1 LAQYHVFPEP
11 RAGRKVAIQIALSAL
26 LALIVVN
33 AYLGLRNLNRVREGS
48 SQSLDAAL
56 LQRDI
61 DSVMLDLS
69 EIESGQR
76 GYLLTNDQSYL
87 EPYAAAKTRLESD
100 METLRTKL
108 AGHPARERTLLDE
121 VKAIGQSKVEEAEK
135 TIDLRQRGFRKRAF
149 DMMDASLGKQYMD
162 QSRARLEALSAA
174 ATSSFATTE
183 RATAASV
190 LQART
195 TMVLANL
202 ALLALTAIV
211 FVSFRWYT
219 GKLERDVA
227 QRTAALRDANG
238 KLEGVT
244 STISQKVR
252 ELLGGLQG
260 SAEALL
266 QGYGDFLPRQA
277 QQHAEYIQGAAGETN
292 QLIDELI
299 EDTRL
304 HNVA

>member
-1 LAQYHVFPEP
+1 LAQYHVFPQP
-11 RAGRKVAIQIALSAL
+11 RAARKIAIQIALSAL
-26 LALIVVN
+26 LALIIVN
-33 AYLGLRNLNRVREGS
+33 VFFGIRNLNRVRES
-48 SQSLDAAL
+48 STQRLDAAL
-56 LQRDI
+56 LQRNI
-61 DSVMLDLS
+61 DSVLLDLS

-76 GYLLTNDQSYL
+76 GYLLTNDDSYL
-87 EPYAAAKTRLESD
+87 QPYAAAKTRLESD
-100 METLRTKL
+100 MGTLRAEL
-108 AGHPARERTLLDE
+108 APRSGHEKTILDE
-121 VKAIGQSKVEEAEK
+121 VQTIAQSKIYEAEK
-135 TIDLRQRGFRKRAF
+135 TIDLRQRGYRKRAF
-149 DMMDASLGKQYMD
+149 QMMDASAGKQYMD
-162 QSRARLEALSAA
+162 DARARLTALSAA
-174 ATSSFATTE
+174 AANSFAGTE
-183 RATAASV
+183 RDTTASA
-190 LQART
+190 LRART
-195 TMVLANL
+195 TMLLTNL
-202 ALLALTAIV
+202 ALLVLTVIV
-211 FVSFRWYT
+211 FLAFRWYS

-227 QRTAALRDANG
+227 LRTAELRDANG
-238 KLEGVT
+238 KLQGVT

>member
-1 LAQYHVFPEP
+1 MAQYHVFPEP
-11 RAGRKVAIQIALSAL
+11 RVGRKIAIQIALVAL

-33 AYLGLRNLNRVREGS
+33 AYFGLRNLDRVRES
-48 SQSLDAAL
+48 SGQRLEAAV
-56 LQRDI
+56 LQTNVN
-61 DSVMLDLS
+61 SVLLDLS

-76 GYLLTNDQSYL
+76 GYLLTNDDSYL
-87 EPYAAAKTRLESD
+87 QPYARAKTRLESD
-100 METLRTKL
+100 MTTLRTKL
-108 AGHPARERTLLDE
+108 AGRSAQEKALLDE
-121 VKAIGQSKVEEAEK
+121 VRTISQSKIAEAER
-135 TIDLRQRGFRKRAF
+135 TIDLRQRGYRKRAF
-149 DMMDASLGKQYMD
+149 QMMDASAGKQYMD
-162 QSRARLEALSAA
+162 EARMRLGGLSAA
-174 ATSSFATTE
+174 ADNSFASTE
-183 RATAASV
+183 RVSAAN
-190 LQART
+190 LLRART
-195 TMVLANL
+195 TMALANL
-202 ALLALTAIV
+202 GLLALTAIV

>member
-11 RAGRKVAIQIALSAL
+11 GVGRKVAIQLALVAL

-33 AYLGLRNLNRVREGS
+33 AIFGLRNLEKVRES
-48 SQSLDAAL
+48 SGQRLEAAV
-56 LQRDI
+56 LQTNI
-61 DSVMLDLS
+61 DSVLMDLS

-76 GYLLTNDQSYL
+76 GYLLTNDDAYL
-87 EPYAAAKTRLESD
+87 QPYAAAKKRLESD
-100 METLRTKL
+100 TATLRTKL
-108 AGHPARERTLLDE
+108 VGRSAHEAKLLEE
-121 VKAIGQSKVEEAEK
+121 VQAIAKSKIDEAEK
-135 TIDLRQRGFRKRAF
+135 TIDLRQRGYRKRAF
-149 DMMDASLGKQYMD
+149 QMMDASAGKEYMD
-162 QSRARLEALSAA
+162 EARARLEALSTAA
-174 ATSSFATTE
+174 ANSFASTE
-183 RATAASV
+183 RATASSV
-190 LQART
+190 LRART
-195 TMVLANL
+195 TMMLMNL
-202 ALLALTAIV
+202 GLLALTAIV

-219 GKLERDVA
+219 GRLERDVA
-227 QRTAALRDANG
+227 QRTAALRQANG

-304 HNVA
+304 HEVA

>member
-1 LAQYHVFPEP
+1 MAQYHVFPEP
-11 RAGRKVAIQIALSAL
+11 GVGRKVAIQVALMAL
-26 LALIVVN
+26 LAVIVVN
-33 AYLGLRNLNRVREGS
+33 AIFGLRNLERVRES
-48 SQSLDAAL
+48 STERLDVAVL
-56 LQRDI
+56 RTNI
-61 DSVMLDLS
+61 DSVLLDLS

-76 GYLLTNDQSYL
+76 GYLLTNDNSYL
-87 EPYAAAKTRLESD
+87 QPYGAAKTRLEYD
-100 METLRTKL
+100 LKTLRTKI
-108 AGHPARERTLLDE
+108 AERSPHEKTLVEE
-121 VKAIGQSKVEEAEK
+121 VQTIAQSKIEEAEK
-135 TIDLRQRGFRKRAF
+135 TIDLRQRGYRKRAF
-149 DMMDASLGKQYMD
+149 QMMDASAGKQYMD
-162 QSRARLEALSAA
+162 EARARLEALSAA
-174 ATSSFATTE
+174 AANSFASSE
-183 RATAASV
+183 RAAAGSI
-190 LQART
+190 LRART

-202 ALLALTAIV
+202 GLLALTAIV
-211 FVSFRWYT
+211 FVSFRWYS
-219 GKLERDVA
+219 GKLERAVA